1 MKSTVNHFC
10 AALESAN
17 DRAFPKKPFPW
28 TSVTGVD
35 FGRSIRWAK
44 KQPNEVTL
52 QIRNHLKKNG
62 K

>member
-10 AALESAN
+10 AALESASLR
-17 DRAFPKKPFPW
+17 DFPKKPFTW
-28 TSVTGVD
+28 TLVTGAD

-44 KQPNEVTL
+44 KQPNEVSI
-52 QIRNHLKKNG
+52 QIKNHLKKNG